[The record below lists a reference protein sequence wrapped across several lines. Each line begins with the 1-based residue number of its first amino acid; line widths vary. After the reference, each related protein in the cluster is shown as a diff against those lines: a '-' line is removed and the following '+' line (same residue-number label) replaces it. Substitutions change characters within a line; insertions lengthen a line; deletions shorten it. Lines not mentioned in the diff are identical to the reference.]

1 MELINVFAKRFGY
14 GLRIWSLVRTSGCLK
29 LALIFCFEFV
39 FTLNWEN
46 HFLLT
51 RSFSSSVGNYP
62 PSLCQFMG
70 PFLSRPLIT
79 FSSHFSSSPSSA
91 AFKRTILIGTCYC
104 FRQLLLLFSLIVVS
118 SLWFESTNYLPNF
131 HTYLSANS
139 DDDGV
144 GAEFA
149 AEDV

>member
-1 MELINVFAKRFGY
+1 MSIHGPLFVSPTDYLLIP
-14 GLRIWSLVRTSGCLK
+14 LSL
-29 LALIFCFEFV
+29 
-39 FTLNWEN
+39 
-46 HFLLT
+46 
-51 RSFSSSVGNYP
+51 P
-62 PSLCQFMG
+62 P
-70 PFLSRPLIT
+70 PF
-79 FSSHFSSSPSSA
+79 SA